1 MSAPRSTWRWPKPW
15 QCANRTSPNSAL
27 LLEAA
32 LAIDPDKVPTLRLAN
47 TLARR
52 RAQWLMLRI
61 PDLFIE
67 ADQPKE
73 KSQ

>member
-1 MSAPRSTWRWPKPW
+1 VAVRE
-15 QCANRTSPNSAL
+15 QNLVEFRT

-47 TLARR
+47 TLAHH
-52 RAQWLMLRI
+52 RAQWLMSRI